1 MNYTEFDYKILTTQ
15 LRQYSDEKYKEF
27 HSGLSVG
34 SNYIYGVR
42 IPILRR
48 MAKRIAAADWRGYIA
63 LAKDDSYEEI
73 LLQGMVLGYA
83 KCSLE
88 ETFDRIT
95 VFLPKID
102 NWAICDTFCSGLK
115 RVRQDLYETWKF
127 LMRYETSEREF
138 DRRFV
143 VVMLMDYFLEGKYLD
158 QALDVIVNIRKE
170 EYYVSMAA
178 AWALATAFVKDR
190 EKVLRILE
198 GKDLDPATHNRTIQ
212 KCRDSY
218 RISEEDKALLKSLR
232 RKTGG

>member
-27 HSGLSVG
+27 HSGLKVG

-48 MAKRIAAADWRGYIA
+48 MAKRIAIADWQGFLAI
-63 LAKDDSYEEI
+63 AKDDSYEEI

-83 KCSLE
+83 KMSLE
-88 ETFDRIT
+88 ETFERT
-95 VFLPKID
+95 AAFLPKVD

-115 RVRQDLYETWKF
+115 RVRQDLYETWAF
-127 LMRYETSEREF
+127 LMRYENSPREF
-138 DRRFV
+138 ERRFV

-178 AWALATAFVKDR
+178 AWALATAFLKDR
-190 EKVLRILE
+190 EGVLRILE
-198 GKDLDPATHNRTIQ
+198 EEQLDKETHNRTIR
-212 KCRDSY
+212 KCRESY
-218 RISEEDKALLKSLR
+218 RISDEDKTLLKGLKR
-232 RKTGG
+232 

>member
-27 HSGLSVG
+27 HSGLKVG

-48 MAKRIAAADWRGYIA
+48 MAKRIAIADWQGFLA

-83 KCSLE
+83 KMSLE
-88 ETFDRIT
+88 ETFERT
-95 VFLPKID
+95 AAFLPKVD

-115 RVRQDLYETWKF
+115 RVRQDLYETWAF
-127 LMRYETSEREF
+127 LMRYENSPLEF
-138 DRRFV
+138 ERRFV

-178 AWALATAFVKDR
+178 AWALATAFLKDR
-190 EKVLRILE
+190 EGVLRILE
-198 GKDLDPATHNRTIQ
+198 EEQLDQETHNRTIR
-212 KCRDSY
+212 KCRESY
-218 RISEEDKALLKSLR
+218 RISDEDKALLNGLKR
-232 RKTGG
+232 V

>member
-1 MNYTEFDYKILTTQ
+1 MNYTDFDYKILTTQ

-27 HSGLSVG
+27 HSGLKVG
-34 SNYIYGVR
+34 SNFIYGMR

-48 MAKRIAAADWRGYIA
+48 MAKRIAALDWRGFME
-63 LAKDDSYEEI
+63 LARDDSYEEI

-83 KCSLE
+83 KMSLE
-88 ETFDRIT
+88 ETFERT
-95 VFLPKID
+95 AAFLPKVD

-115 RVRQDLYETWKF
+115 RVREDLYETWAF
-127 LMRYETSEREF
+127 LMRYETSPKEF

-143 VVMLMDYFLEGKYLD
+143 VVMLMDYFLEGKFLD

-178 AWALATAFVKDR
+178 AWALATAFLKDR

-198 GKDLDPATHNRTIQ
+198 ESRLDKETHNRTIR
-212 KCRDSY
+212 KCRESY
-218 RISEEDKALLKSLR
+218 RVSEEDKALLQDLKI
-232 RKTGG
+232 K

>member
-15 LRQYSDEKYKEF
+15 LRQYSDEEYKEF
-27 HSGLSVG
+27 HSGLKVG

-48 MAKRIAAADWRGYIA
+48 MAKRIAIADWRGYMDI
-63 LAKDDSYEEI
+63 AKDDSYEEI

-83 KCSLE
+83 KMSLE
-88 ETFDRIT
+88 ETFERT
-95 VFLPKID
+95 AAFLPKVD

-115 RVRQDLYETWKF
+115 RVRDDLYKTWKF
-127 LMRYETSEREF
+127 LMKYETSPKEF
-138 DRRFV
+138 ERRFV

-178 AWALATAFVKDR
+178 AWALATAFLKDR
-190 EKVLRILE
+190 KQVLRILE
-198 GKDLDPATHNRTIQ
+198 EKRLDPDTHNRTIR
-212 KCRDSY
+212 KCRESY
-218 RISEEDKALLKSLR
+218 RVSDEDKNLLKGLR
-232 RKTGG
+232 R

>member
-1 MNYTEFDYKILTTQ
+1 MNYTEFDYKILTTH
-15 LRQYSDEKYKEF
+15 LRQHSDEKYKEF
-27 HSGLSVG
+27 HSGLKVG

-48 MAKRIAAADWRGYIA
+48 MAKRISIADWQGFLA

-83 KCSLE
+83 KMSLE
-88 ETFDRIT
+88 ETFERT
-95 VFLPKID
+95 AAFLPKVD

-115 RVRQDLYETWKF
+115 RVRQDLYETWAF
-127 LMRYETSEREF
+127 LMRYENSPLEF
-138 DRRFV
+138 ERRFV

-178 AWALATAFVKDR
+178 AWALATAFLKDR
-190 EKVLRILE
+190 EGVLRILE
-198 GKDLDPATHNRTIQ
+198 EEQLDQETHNRTIR
-212 KCRDSY
+212 KCRESY
-218 RISEEDKALLKSLR
+218 RISDEDKALLKGLKR
-232 RKTGG
+232 V

>member
-27 HSGLSVG
+27 HSGLKVG

-48 MAKRIAAADWRGYIA
+48 MAKRIAIADWQGFLA

-83 KCSLE
+83 KMSLE
-88 ETFDRIT
+88 ETFERT
-95 VFLPKID
+95 AAFLPKVD

-115 RVRQDLYETWKF
+115 RVRQGLYETWAF
-127 LMRYETSEREF
+127 LMRYENSPLEF
-138 DRRFV
+138 ERRFV
-143 VVMLMDYFLEGKYLD
+143 VVMLMDYFLD

-178 AWALATAFVKDR
+178 AWALATAFLKDR
-190 EKVLRILE
+190 EGVLRILE
-198 GKDLDPATHNRTIQ
+198 EEQLDQETHNRTIR
-212 KCRDSY
+212 KCRESY
-218 RISEEDKALLKSLR
+218 RISDEDKALLKGLKR
-232 RKTGG
+232 V

>member
-27 HSGLSVG
+27 HSGLKVG

-48 MAKRIAAADWRGYIA
+48 MAKRIAIADWQGFLA

-83 KCSLE
+83 KMSLE
-88 ETFDRIT
+88 ETFERT
-95 VFLPKID
+95 AAFLPKVD
-102 NWAICDTFCSGLK
+102 NWAICDPFCSGLK
-115 RVRQDLYETWKF
+115 RVRQDLYETWAF
-127 LMRYETSEREF
+127 LMRYENSPREF
-138 DRRFV
+138 ERRFV
-143 VVMLMDYFLEGKYLD
+143 VVMLMDYFLEGKYRD

-178 AWALATAFVKDR
+178 AWALATAFLKDR
-190 EKVLRILE
+190 EGVLRILE
-198 GKDLDPATHNRTIQ
+198 EEQLDQETHNRTIR
-212 KCRDSY
+212 KCRESY
-218 RISEEDKALLKSLR
+218 RISDEDKALLKGLKR
-232 RKTGG
+232 V